1 MIPTRRAIQVRETGS
16 TMEKLLLE
24 HIDNGDVQKASC
36 SLWILLGSVK
46 ISEDGISCS
55 LSFGDEVTR

>member
-1 MIPTRRAIQVRETGS
+1 
-16 TMEKLLLE
+16 MEKLLLE

-36 SLWILLGSVK
+36 SLWILLGLVK

-55 LSFGDEVTR
+55 LSFGDEVNR